1 MQSTSKMRSDR
12 RKISFLGSARS
23 GTTHNAYMRLTSL
36 ALLPLALAFVV
47 MVLQLANMDY
57 NGVRAYLGHPL
68 PAILMLLFVGA
79 GIFHMQLGMRTII
92 EDYVHGRHAKEWAL
106 TANGFFS
113 AVLAVVCVY
122 ALIRIGLS

>member
-36 ALLPLALAFVV
+36 ALLPLSLAFVV
-47 MVLQLANMDY
+47 MVLQLANRDY

-113 AVLAVVCVY
+113 AVLAVVCAY